1 MEKHC
6 CGLATGQN
14 TFSKIF
20 QMYINKYK
28 RPGVS
33 VVAFD
38 GYKAST
44 KDMTQNVRSGN
55 SQVVKIIA
63 ENSCPFD
70 RAEYLTNYANK
81 QIFVNELTGALE
93 LERFQTVLCPSNA
106 NTTTVRK
113 ALEAPGEQVT
123 ILADDTDLFCLLLH
137 HLFFSNSEKKILLK
151 NMRFESSKDERI
163 CCNIQDVIA
172 TNPKE
177 HIEHLLFAHVFNGSD
192 TTSQIQ
198 NFGKKLVLKSLLASR
213 KFPKSF
219 TQTILQLVK

>member
-1 MEKHC
+1 
-6 CGLATGQN
+6 
-14 TFSKIF
+14 
-20 QMYINKYK
+20 MYINKHK
-28 RPGVS
+28 RLGAS
-33 VVAFD
+33 AVVFA
-38 GYKAST
+38 GYETST
-44 KDMTQNVRSGN
+44 KDANHNVRSGKM

-106 NTTTVRK
+106 NTTTVRN

-151 NMRFESSKDERI
+151 NMRFESSK
-163 CCNIQDVIA
+163 DVIA

>member
-1 MEKHC
+1 
-6 CGLATGQN
+6 
-14 TFSKIF
+14 
-20 QMYINKYK
+20 MYINKHK
-28 RPGVS
+28 RLGAS
-33 VVAFD
+33 AVVFA
-38 GYKAST
+38 GYETST
-44 KDMTQNVRSGN
+44 KDANHNVRSGKM

-106 NTTTVRK
+106 NTTTVRN

-198 NFGKKLVLKSLLASR
+198 NFGKKFVLKSLLASR